1 MFRTQH
7 SRKMIESLISL
18 SKHRQ
23 VEGVANMAHPSTPPS
38 RFSGRGHGCGAEDT
52 RKFSLE
58 TDQKNTVRFRFQP

>member
-23 VEGVANMAHPSTPPS
+23 AEGVANMVHPSTPPY
-38 RFSGRGHGCGAEDT
+38 RFSGGGQGCGYQ
-52 RKFSLE
+52 E
-58 TDQKNTVRFRFQP
+58 TLPI